1 MRTGLWQCVA
11 NEWLMRARAWLRTAT
26 NSSIRPRRKAAYLGD
41 IAPVRGDKKWNTEM
55 AVLEGS
61 DTTLK
66 EPLVRTKA

>member
-41 IAPVRGDKKWNTEM
+41 IAPEGEQEMEFKKWPYPK
-55 AVLEGS
+55 AV
-61 DTTLK
+61 TPLK